1 RDNYPPKGFTMSKVN
16 VGVENNQILVDVDTN
31 EDGQSVVSAKL
42 DLPEA
47 LQELMKS
54 GDQPVVVEGKLELK
68 FEEGK
73 LKLSFDSN
81 QDGEASAM
89 VDLDLA
95 EAVDESGILQSFG
108 LK

>member
-1 RDNYPPKGFTMSKVN
+1 MSKVKIS
-16 VGVENNQILVDVDTN
+16 VENNQILIDVDTN
-31 EDGQSVVSAKL
+31 QDGQSVVSAKL

-47 LQELMKS
+47 LQEAMKS
-54 GDQPVVVEGKLELK
+54 GDQPVVVDGKLKLA

-81 QDGEASAM
+81 QDGEAAAM

-95 EAVDESGILQSFG
+95 EAVDESGLLEKFG
-108 LK
+108 L